1 MSIPHQFGGDW
12 TEHKLQ
18 ALKKYLE
25 AYMTI
30 FTGNERARY
39 FDTVYV
45 DAFAGTGYRTLT
57 NPQEQELFEELR
69 QDDNQRYLEG
79 SAKIALGIKKPFNK
93 YIFIEKS
100 RKRVRELEKLRGQY
114 PQQTIEIYEGDANK
128 ELEKWIRQTNWKKL
142 APLFF
147 SIRMACRS
155 IGH

>member
-79 SAKIALGIKKPFNK
+79 SAKIALGIKNR
-93 YIFIEKS
+93 S
-100 RKRVRELEKLRGQY
+100 TNTSSSKRVGNVLESWKNYADSIHNKRLRF
-114 PQQTIEIYEGDANK
+114 TRVTLTK
-128 ELEKWIRQTNWKKL
+128 
-142 APLFF
+142 
-147 SIRMACRS
+147 S
-155 IGH
+155 